1 LRATAPLST
10 EVVSISRSALFD
22 HFTHHPEVGYMVTL
36 NLAAVIGQRLQL
48 FQAMWLREMERMVEL
63 RCA

>member
-1 LRATAPLST
+1 MVQS
-10 EVVSISRSALFD
+10 EVLMISRDALRR
-22 HFTHHPEVGYMVTL
+22 HFEACPAVGYAVSL